1 VALGELSVH
10 GGSQRHSLAAVGVG
24 VRIWIAIVATLVL
37 GVGAFIS
44 IAAVG
49 QIHHENGC
57 SQYHNA
63 LVAVTDD
70 LKVELKPTTE
80 DLSILTQNER
90 DKVTQGLKSEEQ
102 AIKKHPNEA
111 ALIRA
116 LSATYLNSL
125 VPSAMAEHG
134 C

>member
-1 VALGELSVH
+1 
-10 GGSQRHSLAAVGVG
+10 VGVG
-24 VRIWIAIVATLVL
+24 VRIWIAVVATLAL

-49 QIHHENGC
+49 QMHHENAC

-63 LVAVTDD
+63 LVATTDD
-70 LKVELKPTTE
+70 LKVEQEPNAEVLN
-80 DLSILTQNER
+80 ILTPNER
-90 DKVTQGLKSEEQ
+90 SKVTQGLRSEEQ

-111 ALIRA
+111 ALIRGISTVY
-116 LSATYLNSL
+116 LSSL
-125 VPSAMAEHG
+125 VPSAMAEYG

>member
-1 VALGELSVH
+1 M
-10 GGSQRHSLAAVGVG
+10 GVG
-24 VRIWIAIVATLVL
+24 VRIWIAVVATLAL

-44 IAAVG
+44 IAAVS

-63 LVAVTDD
+63 LVATTDD
-70 LKVELKPTTE
+70 LKVELKPNTE
-80 DLSILTQNER
+80 VLNILTPDQRN
-90 DKVTQGLKSEEQ
+90 KVTEALRSEEH
-102 AIKKHPNEA
+102 AIKNRPKAA
-111 ALIRA
+111 ALIRGISVGY
-116 LSATYLNSL
+116 LSSL